1 MQNFANS
8 QELICLIERILI
20 IGITEDDI
28 SIKFN
33 LIKENTNPYE
43 LETKTKVLEDYKSN
57 YYNDSNQD
65 NYADNLDVV

>member
-20 IGITEDDI
+20 IGVTEDDI
-28 SIKFN
+28 SIKDK
-33 LIKENTNPYE
+33 LIIENTNPLE
-43 LETKTKVLEDYKSN
+43 LESKTKVLEDYKSN

-65 NYADNLDVV
+65 NYADNLDIV